1 MEKCRKLV
9 IVRHGNTFRAGE
21 TPTRVGA
28 RTDLPL
34 VVEERARSAGRY
46 LREKGI
52 VIDKVISA
60 PLKRTLETANYILE
74 EMNVDLPII
83 QDLRL
88 KEIDYGPDENMVED
102 HVIKRLGSLYLE
114 KEGMDRKDLTEDRIV
129 ERGLSVIAQWN
140 EKAVVPLG
148 WNVDVEKLISGWQDL
163 AASIPDGETWL
174 LVSSN
179 GVMRFSPYILG
190 NYEDFCATHDIKV
203 PTGGVCIFDC
213 VGDHWRCTDW
223 GIKAYKLFK

>member
-34 VVEERARSAGRY
+34 VEEERARSAGRY

-114 KEGMDRKDLTEDRIV
+114 KEGME
-129 ERGLSVIAQWN
+129 
-140 EKAVVPLG
+140 
-148 WNVDVEKLISGWQDL
+148 
-163 AASIPDGETWL
+163 
-174 LVSSN
+174 
-179 GVMRFSPYILG
+179 RFSPYILG

>member
-34 VVEERARSAGRY
+34 VEEERARSAGRY

-114 KEGMDRKDLTEDRIV
+114 KEGMERKDLTEDRIV

-140 EKAVVPLG
+140 
-148 WNVDVEKLISGWQDL
+148 L

>member
-34 VVEERARSAGRY
+34 VEEERARSAGRY

-114 KEGMDRKDLTEDRIV
+114 KEGMERKDLTEDRIV

-148 WNVDVEKLISGWQDL
+148 WNVDVEKLMS
-163 AASIPDGETWL
+163 
-174 LVSSN
+174 
-179 GVMRFSPYILG
+179 VMRFSPYILG

>member
-34 VVEERARSAGRY
+34 VEEERARSAGRY

-102 HVIKRLGSLYLE
+102 HVIKTFGISLFRKGGNGAE
-114 KEGMDRKDLTEDRIV
+114 RPNRRSDRGEGTFRDRPME
-129 ERGLSVIAQWN
+129 
-140 EKAVVPLG
+140 
-148 WNVDVEKLISGWQDL
+148 
-163 AASIPDGETWL
+163 
-174 LVSSN
+174 
-179 GVMRFSPYILG
+179 
-190 NYEDFCATHDIKV
+190 
-203 PTGGVCIFDC
+203 
-213 VGDHWRCTDW
+213 
-223 GIKAYKLFK
+223 

>member
-34 VVEERARSAGRY
+34 VEEERARSAGRY

-88 KEIDYGPDENMVED
+88 KEIDYGPDENMVECNKTFG
-102 HVIKRLGSLYLE
+102 ISLFRKGGNGAE
-114 KEGMDRKDLTEDRIV
+114 RPNRRSDRGEGTFRDRPME
-129 ERGLSVIAQWN
+129 
-140 EKAVVPLG
+140 
-148 WNVDVEKLISGWQDL
+148 
-163 AASIPDGETWL
+163 
-174 LVSSN
+174 
-179 GVMRFSPYILG
+179 
-190 NYEDFCATHDIKV
+190 
-203 PTGGVCIFDC
+203 
-213 VGDHWRCTDW
+213 
-223 GIKAYKLFK
+223 

>member
-34 VVEERARSAGRY
+34 VEEERARSAGRY

-74 EMNVDLPII
+74 EMNVDL
-83 QDLRL
+83 
-88 KEIDYGPDENMVED
+88 
-102 HVIKRLGSLYLE
+102 
-114 KEGMDRKDLTEDRIV
+114 
-129 ERGLSVIAQWN
+129 N

>member
-1 MEKCRKLV
+1 MVK
-9 IVRHGNTFRAGE
+9 
-21 TPTRVGA
+21 
-28 RTDLPL
+28 
-34 VVEERARSAGRY
+34 EERARSAGRY

>member
-1 MEKCRKLV
+1 M
-9 IVRHGNTFRAGE
+9 
-21 TPTRVGA
+21 
-28 RTDLPL
+28 
-34 VVEERARSAGRY
+34 S
-46 LREKGI
+46 
-52 VIDKVISA
+52 
-60 PLKRTLETANYILE
+60 
-74 EMNVDLPII
+74 
-83 QDLRL
+83 
-88 KEIDYGPDENMVED
+88 
-102 HVIKRLGSLYLE
+102 
-114 KEGMDRKDLTEDRIV
+114 
-129 ERGLSVIAQWN
+129 RGL
-140 EKAVVPLG
+140 G
-148 WNVDVEKLISGWQDL
+148 DVYKRQEKLISGWQDL

>member
-34 VVEERARSAGRY
+34 VEEERARSAGRY

-114 KEGMDRKDLTEDRIV
+114 KEGMERKDLTEDRIV

-140 EKAVVPLG
+140 EKAVVP
-148 WNVDVEKLISGWQDL
+148 
-163 AASIPDGETWL
+163 
-174 LVSSN
+174 
-179 GVMRFSPYILG
+179 
-190 NYEDFCATHDIKV
+190 
-203 PTGGVCIFDC
+203 
-213 VGDHWRCTDW
+213 
-223 GIKAYKLFK
+223 

>member
-1 MEKCRKLV
+1 M
-9 IVRHGNTFRAGE
+9 
-21 TPTRVGA
+21 
-28 RTDLPL
+28 
-34 VVEERARSAGRY
+34 
-46 LREKGI
+46 
-52 VIDKVISA
+52 
-60 PLKRTLETANYILE
+60 
-74 EMNVDLPII
+74 
-83 QDLRL
+83 
-88 KEIDYGPDENMVED
+88 
-102 HVIKRLGSLYLE
+102 
-114 KEGMDRKDLTEDRIV
+114 
-129 ERGLSVIAQWN
+129 
-140 EKAVVPLG
+140 AVVPLG
-148 WNVDVEKLISGWQDL
+148 GNVDGEKLISGWLDL

>member
-34 VVEERARSAGRY
+34 VEEERARSAGRY

-88 KEIDYGPDENMVED
+88 KEIVMGRIEYGRRSCNKTFG
-102 HVIKRLGSLYLE
+102 ISLFRKGGNGAE
-114 KEGMDRKDLTEDRIV
+114 RPNRRSDRGEGTFRDRPME
-129 ERGLSVIAQWN
+129 
-140 EKAVVPLG
+140 
-148 WNVDVEKLISGWQDL
+148 
-163 AASIPDGETWL
+163 
-174 LVSSN
+174 
-179 GVMRFSPYILG
+179 
-190 NYEDFCATHDIKV
+190 
-203 PTGGVCIFDC
+203 
-213 VGDHWRCTDW
+213 
-223 GIKAYKLFK
+223 

>member
-1 MEKCRKLV
+1 MAAL
-9 IVRHGNTFRAGE
+9 
-21 TPTRVGA
+21 
-28 RTDLPL
+28 DD
-34 VVEERARSAGRY
+34 EE
-46 LREKGI
+46 LR
-52 VIDKVISA
+52 
-60 PLKRTLETANYILE
+60 
-74 EMNVDLPII
+74 
-83 QDLRL
+83 
-88 KEIDYGPDENMVED
+88 
-102 HVIKRLGSLYLE
+102 
-114 KEGMDRKDLTEDRIV
+114 DLTESYK
-129 ERGLSVIAQWN
+129 ERYQKGETLDDLLPEAF
-140 EKAVVPLG
+140 AVVPLG
-148 WNVDVEKLISGWQDL
+148 WNVDVEKLISGWLDL